1 MKLEAIE
8 KGVVMTE
15 EIELIRG
22 GGNIYRDLE
31 RSDAD
36 VRQTKAILA
45 ANIISVLDERGWSTR
60 KAEEMTG
67 INHSEF
73 SRIRRPR
80 LERFTIDRLITVLN
94 RLSQR
99 VDVEI
104 RVRPTGDQ
112 ALIFG
117 AE

>member
-1 MKLEAIE
+1 
-8 KGVVMTE
+8 MTE

-22 GGNIYRDLE
+22 SGNVYRDLE
-31 RSDAD
+31 RPDAD

-67 INHSEF
+67 IDHSEF

-80 LERFTIDRLITVLN
+80 LQRFTIDRLITVLN

-104 RVRPTGDQ
+104 RVRPAGDQ
-112 ALIFG
+112 TLILG

>member
-22 GGNIYRDLE
+22 SGNIYRDLE

-80 LERFTIDRLITVLN
+80 LERFTIDRL
-94 RLSQR
+94 SQR

>member
-1 MKLEAIE
+1 
-8 KGVVMTE
+8 MTE

-22 GGNIYRDLE
+22 SGNVYRDLE
-31 RSDAD
+31 RPDAD
-36 VRQTKAILA
+36 VHQTKAILA

-80 LERFTIDRLITVLN
+80 LQRFTIDRLITVLN
-94 RLSQR
+94 RLTAR
-99 VDVEI
+99 WKPVE
-104 RVRPTGDQ
+104 RVRPFDEG
-112 ALIFG
+112 
-117 AE
+117 

>member
-1 MKLEAIE
+1 
-8 KGVVMTE
+8 MTE

-22 GGNIYRDLE
+22 SGNIYRDLE

-36 VRQTKAILA
+36 VRQTKAILV

-94 RLSQR
+94 RAAPGHPRPGGLSPADKR
-99 VDVEI
+99 RHI
-104 RVRPTGDQ
+104 Q
-112 ALIFG
+112 A
-117 AE
+117 